1 MRRLTISLL
10 ALAVLT
16 APSFAQSRRQG
27 PRQPTAAEI
36 QKEKDAAEIDR
47 RYKATIKAT
56 PVAPAKNK
64 DPWAIVRGM
73 DGKSGQQ

>member
-16 APSFAQSRRQG
+16 TPAFAQSRRQA
-27 PRQPTAAEI
+27 PRQPTAGEI

-56 PVAPAKNK
+56 PAATATNK

-73 DGKSGQQ
+73 DGKSGQK